1 MSKRPLE
8 DDQHATVAQ
17 DQQPLVTE
25 SNSKK
30 ARTEH
35 EGDDAEKAT
44 ATTTASLAT
53 PGNGQGSS
61 SPAAAVTAG
70 SGSGSGSAPAVGASS
85 NALAHQQQQQQHPS
99 RPMPSTQQ
107 QQQVRSAR
115 PRGDHAFFGT
125 TVPDDVVRVVSE
137 FLFEHCNKP
146 NVEIE
151 AKLGVLMDNRTGQR
165 ISLPVRNEVAIIS
178 GQPAW
183 YRFSSD
189 MTLPA
194 TQYKHTRETDR
205 FFKDGIQ
212 GKVRVTVDQK
222 TGQVVPN
229 GIVKKD
235 RVADLDI
242 YSPRNPFDFRI
253 SVNIE
258 APAQMPTGTPQFERN
273 KDRISYRHNH
283 FKIDLTQVKRMDTQ
297 PRPGMYQMQRP
308 MGGAA
313 GGGMNP
319 MDMTHELEI
328 EFVHPEELIR
338 EREAW
343 IRSGGQQRERFMDM
357 VGWFVD
363 NIRGLAARGGG
374 AAAAGGGGGGGPGGV
389 GGGSTLAGQMPPQRR

>member
-8 DDQHATVAQ
+8 DDQHAATAQ
-17 DQQPLVTE
+17 DEQPSVPE
-25 SNSKK
+25 SASNKK
-30 ARTEH
+30 ARSEH
-35 EGDDAEKAT
+35 EDGGDKEPTAPASHPTNGGSQGDSAAHSGL
-44 ATTTASLAT
+44 ATTESA
-53 PGNGQGSS
+53 
-61 SPAAAVTAG
+61 
-70 SGSGSGSAPAVGASS
+70 APASGSS
-85 NALAHQQQQQQHPS
+85 NAPAPTQQQPRPIPAVQQHP
-99 RPMPSTQQ
+99 QQ
-107 QQQVRSAR
+107 QQQVRPAR
-115 PRGDHAFFGT
+115 RPGDHAFFGT

-137 FLFEHCNKP
+137 FLFEHCNQP
-146 NVEIE
+146 NVE
-151 AKLGVLMDNRTGQR
+151 
-165 ISLPVRNEVAIIS
+165 
-178 GQPAW
+178 
-183 YRFSSD
+183 
-189 MTLPA
+189 PA

-205 FFKDGIQ
+205 FFKDNIQ

-283 FKIDLTQVKRMDTQ
+283 FKTDLTQVKRMDSQ

-308 MGGAA
+308 MAGAGGA
-313 GGGMNP
+313 NP
-319 MDMTHELEI
+319 LDMTHELEI

-363 NIRGLAARGGG
+363 NIRGLAARGGP
-374 AAAAGGGGGGGPGGV
+374 AAGGGV
-389 GGGSTLAGQMPPQRR
+389 GGGNTLAGQMPHQRR